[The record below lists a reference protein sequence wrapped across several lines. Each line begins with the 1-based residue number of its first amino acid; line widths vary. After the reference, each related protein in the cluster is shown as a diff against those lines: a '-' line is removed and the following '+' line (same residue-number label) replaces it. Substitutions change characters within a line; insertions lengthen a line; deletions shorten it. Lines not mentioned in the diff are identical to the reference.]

1 MTARVTKKAYEAEE
15 RMGANGSGKDRLK
28 VLYQN
33 GGAKEHTFEIIQ
45 NIESMLSQ
53 TRPYVFFMSECLLD
67 TETKSRLE
75 NRHNFVTEMMG
86 DKERIWA
93 AVRNTVPYTRRT
105 DLELPG
111 ITSIWLEFGTGSSK
125 YMIIGVYRE
134 FKRLGVP
141 GSRDVSQQIIRW
153 KRFMEQVN
161 KYVTNTNNECHVMGD
176 MNLNTEK
183 WAQLGCRNT
192 SWPYTK
198 MVDELYDKLING
210 AGFTL
215 SETEGPTWISID
227 GSRSSVLD
235 LHLCNDSSKVK
246 SVTTTKEYLGDHH
259 TLIMTRSETDVM
271 GNQQCTK
278 RPWSK
283 VDYIWV
289 YCTYAVFWE
298 ENVARELFRLE
309 DPDEVADRLTCIL
322 NTILDGKWP
331 VKTFKVKPNYSPYV
345 GKKLLNLRNE
355 KRRLYKLWKKD
366 QNRETY
372 KAVRQVS
379 NKLRR
384 ETKKARMRYFG
395 RRMSDYKDSQKLWKF
410 AKDNVN
416 WSQDSAPS
424 TIIVDGVRITDPKQ
438 VADAVNKE
446 LNKKVKDILSGIP
459 AGIDPMSFTRD
470 WLADKVFPEVDLTRP
485 VTQED
490 VEEAI
495 KSLNITDA
503 AGHDDLTTRLVK
515 CMGGY
520 LAPILTHLIN
530 LCFEQDRMPTVFKLA
545 KISPLFKSGDKFNAR
560 NCRPVAVLPA
570 LSKIVERVVF
580 SRLKCHL
587 ETHNLLADTQN
598 AYREKRS
605 VTTAMLQL
613 YDEIM
618 LKQDEGIDSACV
630 FLDCSAAFDTIQH
643 DVLLEK
649 LKLYGASSKS
659 LNWFKDYLTDRAQYV
674 SIGGTRSDIIKIL
687 DGCFQGSL
695 GGPWCFL
702 IVINDIVI
710 LGRRGGYTIY
720 IYADDN
726 CLRVDLSGDI
736 AQDQE
741 KLDRIM
747 KDIVQYMNS
756 QKLKF
761 NFKKTEWLVASPKRH
776 QNYKDLVLNFDGSVV
791 KQQLHARLL
800 GLQVSWDLTHTYYV
814 AGMKDNLLASL
825 SKRLY
830 VLQKLANKCPKKCLK
845 NLAHGLIYSKLSF
858 GLQYWGRPLS
868 DELWHKLEIICNRAA
883 RTVLKVRPLDIH
895 VKDLY
900 RILDW
905 HTCKSLRNYHE
916 LLLFWSIKHWKKPRN
931 LSLMLE
937 SHQERL
943 DRLETVSHIRSERGG
958 YERVVTRSITQQNI
972 QRSQEN
978 ASRNSQ
984 RAQSFIPRMVKKFN
998 DLPSEYKQLPAV
1010 MIHGRHGN
1018 DIERFD
1024 ALKLMLRQKCMWDE
1038 LGTPDTWP
1046 ETLEEALLDRGEE
1059 IYGGLNMDSTL
1070 ESENDDN

>member
-1 MTARVTKKAYEAEE
+1 
-15 RMGANGSGKDRLK
+15 
-28 VLYQN
+28 
-33 GGAKEHTFEIIQ
+33 
-45 NIESMLSQ
+45 
-53 TRPYVFFMSECLLD
+53 
-67 TETKSRLE
+67 
-75 NRHNFVTEMMG
+75 
-86 DKERIWA
+86 
-93 AVRNTVPYTRRT
+93 
-105 DLELPG
+105 
-111 ITSIWLEFGTGSSK
+111 
-125 YMIIGVYRE
+125 
-134 FKRLGVP
+134 
-141 GSRDVSQQIIRW
+141 
-153 KRFMEQVN
+153 
-161 KYVTNTNNECHVMGD
+161 
-176 MNLNTEK
+176 
-183 WAQLGCRNT
+183 
-192 SWPYTK
+192 
-198 MVDELYDKLING
+198 
-210 AGFTL
+210 
-215 SETEGPTWISID
+215 
-227 GSRSSVLD
+227 
-235 LHLCNDSSKVK
+235 
-246 SVTTTKEYLGDHH
+246 
-259 TLIMTRSETDVM
+259 
-271 GNQQCTK
+271 
-278 RPWSK
+278 
-283 VDYIWV
+283 
-289 YCTYAVFWE
+289 
-298 ENVARELFRLE
+298 
-309 DPDEVADRLTCIL
+309 
-322 NTILDGKWP
+322 
-331 VKTFKVKPNYSPYV
+331 
-345 GKKLLNLRNE
+345 
-355 KRRLYKLWKKD
+355 
-366 QNRETY
+366 
-372 KAVRQVS
+372 
-379 NKLRR
+379 
-384 ETKKARMRYFG
+384 
-395 RRMSDYKDSQKLWKF
+395 
-410 AKDNVN
+410 
-416 WSQDSAPS
+416 
-424 TIIVDGVRITDPKQ
+424 
-438 VADAVNKE
+438 
-446 LNKKVKDILSGIP
+446 
-459 AGIDPMSFTRD
+459 
-470 WLADKVFPEVDLTRP
+470 
-485 VTQED
+485 
-490 VEEAI
+490 
-495 KSLNITDA
+495 
-503 AGHDDLTTRLVK
+503 
-515 CMGGY
+515 
-520 LAPILTHLIN
+520 
-530 LCFEQDRMPTVFKLA
+530 
-545 KISPLFKSGDKFNAR
+545 
-560 NCRPVAVLPA
+560 
-570 LSKIVERVVF
+570 
-580 SRLKCHL
+580 
-587 ETHNLLADTQN
+587 
-598 AYREKRS
+598 
-605 VTTAMLQL
+605 MLQL

-643 DVLLEK
+643 DVLLET

-674 SIGGTRSDIIKIL
+674 SIGGTRSDIIRIL

-702 IVINDIVI
+702 IVINDI
-710 LGRRGGYTIY
+710 GRRGGYTIY

-736 AQDQE
+736 AKDQE
-741 KLDRIM
+741 KLDKIM

-984 RAQSFIPRMVKKFN
+984 VAQSFIPRMVKKFN